1 MKLKNGEEIR
11 YSDKYRHKYGS
22 AIAEFLC
29 AVEGGTIVA
38 DEDTGT
44 VEAPTGWVGRFG
56 RRLMT
61 EDDRGFITVERF
73 ATEAEAVER
82 FEEVAEAFNAWDS
95 QDEALHLTMTI
106 EALGT
111 GWMRGDAPTIMNRYN
126 VTFTDQNGDTL
137 QVPFYT
143 GLGWDREPSIGE
155 VLQCLAS
162 DLSVDTPEEA
172 EDLGLGIRGWLDLS
186 AQNDRVKAFFG
197 DRVDGLMQFA
207 ADERYAEAATGTEVT
222 L

>member
-1 MKLKNGEEIR
+1 MKLSNGEEIR
-11 YSDKYRHKYGS
+11 FTDRHRRKYDS
-22 AIAEFLC
+22 AMAEYLC
-29 AVEGGTIVA
+29 TVEGGTIVA

-82 FEEVAEAFNAWDS
+82 FEEVTEAFNVWDS
-95 QDEALHLTMTI
+95 QDEALHLSMTI

-111 GWMRGDAPTIMNRYN
+111 GTMTGTKPTIMNRYN

-137 QVPFYT
+137 TVPFYT
-143 GLGWDREPSIGE
+143 GLGWDRLPSIGD

-172 EDLGLGIRGWLDLS
+172 EDLGLGIRGWLQMDD
-186 AQNDRVKAFFG
+186 QNRRVQAFFG
-197 DRVDGLMQFA
+197 NRVDGLMQFA